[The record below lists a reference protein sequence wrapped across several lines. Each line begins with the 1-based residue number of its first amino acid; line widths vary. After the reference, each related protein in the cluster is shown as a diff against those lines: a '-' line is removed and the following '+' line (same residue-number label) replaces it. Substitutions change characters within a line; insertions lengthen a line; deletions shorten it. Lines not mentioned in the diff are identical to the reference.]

1 LKQSKEKA
9 MNAGEICNR
18 EVVVAH
24 RDTRLVEAARL
35 MREHHVGSLVIV
47 VDRLSERVPVGIITD
62 RDIVVAVVAKELDAR
77 GLTVG
82 DVINAGGAL
91 VVREQDALP
100 DVLRVMREKGVRRLP
115 VVTKSG
121 ALAGIVT
128 IDDLLELVAEE
139 LDGFVRT
146 VKQERLR
153 ETRVRR

>member
-1 LKQSKEKA
+1 
-9 MNAGEICNR
+9 MNVGEICNR
-18 EVVVAH
+18 EVVVAY

-47 VDRLSERVPVGIITD
+47 VERLSERVPVGVITD

-77 GLTVG
+77 ALTVG
-82 DVINAGGAL
+82 DIINAGGAL
-91 VVREQDALP
+91 VVREQDGLP
-100 DVLRVMREKGVRRLP
+100 DALRLMREKGVRRVP

-128 IDDLLELVAEE
+128 IDDVLELVAEE
-139 LDGFVRT
+139 LQDLVRT
-146 VKQERLR
+146 VGQERAR